1 MPITKKNKSAS
12 VMARLLRKRG
22 VTKNNNGTLYF
33 PARQIIGP
41 NRATAL
47 FRQARVPNSSTSVLR
62 RQYSKRGVTANN
74 GNLFYNSQEF
84 FEPLGKTR
92 RNYLQREV
100 NIPPS
105 VWNQLSNAN
114 RQELQVAKLDPDAY
128 DEASK
133 NILARVRASL
143 RKVTPKLW

>member
-1 MPITKKNKSAS
+1 
-12 VMARLLRKRG
+12 MARLLRKRG
-22 VTKNNNGTLYF
+22 VTKNNNGTLIF
-33 PARQIIGP
+33 PQVQNVGP
-41 NRATAL
+41 TRATAL
-47 FRQARVPNSSTSVLR
+47 FRQFKVPNKSARVLR
-62 RQYSKRGVTANN
+62 KEYTKRGITANN

-133 NILARVRASL
+133 NILARVREGL
-143 RKVTPKLW
+143 RRVTPKLW

>member
-1 MPITKKNKSAS
+1 MPITSKKNKSAS

-33 PARQIIGP
+33 PARQTFGP
-41 NRATAL
+41 SRANAL
-47 FRQARVPNSSTSVLR
+47 FRQA
-62 RQYSKRGVTANN
+62 GVTPRN
-74 GNLFYNSQEF
+74 GNLFYNSNEK
-84 FEPLGKTR
+84 KTR
-92 RNYLQREV
+92 RNYLQHEI
-100 NIPPS
+100 NLPPS
-105 VWNQLSNAN
+105 VLRQLSNAN
-114 RQELQVAKLDPDAY
+114 RQELRVAKLDPDAY